1 MEKGKYNTFFIN
13 IIGSPCSCKSTVAAN
28 LFAELKK
35 LGTEAEL
42 ITEYAKDCV
51 WENSID
57 TLEDQI
63 FVFGNQFHRQKRI
76 EGKVQYAIND
86 SPFLLSS
93 IYNKMDSA
101 YLDKLIIEQ
110 YKKFNQKTYVLRRK
124 TPYVNNGRVHT
135 EAQSKIIDNMIIAT
149 LEKNNIPYE
158 IVANTKA
165 VHYILK
171 QIKLENVKIA

>member
-1 MEKGKYNTFFIN
+1 MEKEKYNTFFIN
-13 IIGSPCSCKSTVAAN
+13 IMGSPCSGKSTVAAN

-35 LGTEAEL
+35 LGTDAEL

-63 FVFGNQFHRQKRI
+63 YVFGNQFHRQKRI

-93 IYNKMDSA
+93 IYNKMDSI

-135 EAQSKIIDNMIIAT
+135 ESQSKIIDNMIIAT

-158 IVANTKA
+158 IVDNIKA
-165 VHYILK
+165 VDYILK
-171 QIKLENVKIA
+171 QIKIENVKIA

>member
-1 MEKGKYNTFFIN
+1 MGKEKYDTFFIN
-13 IIGSPCSCKSTVAAN
+13 IIGSPCSGKSTVAAN
-28 LFAELKK
+28 LFA
-35 LGTEAEL
+35 
-42 ITEYAKDCV
+42 EYAKDCV

-93 IYNKMDSA
+93 IYNKMDSV

-110 YKKFNQKTYVLRRK
+110 YKKFN
-124 TPYVNNGRVHT
+124 
-135 EAQSKIIDNMIIAT
+135 
-149 LEKNNIPYE
+149 
-158 IVANTKA
+158 
-165 VHYILK
+165 
-171 QIKLENVKIA
+171 